1 MEVEDITGVAVVVV
15 SPLLVRRVR
24 GRRHRWL
31 REWQPPSS
39 SLSLGLVDI
48 VGVVSCGKS
57 VGGAYLS
64 FVVAT
69 LVVWLVVA
77 VDDDAGAGGAGGRR
91 RRQDLALELTLRM
104 LALAAGDGTDGW
116 ETAGACIVNAAREM
130 LGMVLMRD
138 GALRVEMAA
147 QWPRPL
153 GLVETAGGT
162 DSLNGWYVHHC
173 C

>member
-1 MEVEDITGVAVVVV
+1 MGVEVEDITGVAVVVV

-77 VDDDAGAGGAGGRR
+77 VDDDAGAGGARIDIKDAGAGGWRR
-91 RRQDLALELTLRM
+91 YGWLGDGWRLHCQRRTRD
-104 LALAAGDGTDGW
+104 AGDGAD
-116 ETAGACIVNAAREM
+116 ARW
-130 LGMVLMRD
+130 R
-138 GALRVEMAA
+138 ASR
-147 QWPRPL
+147 
-153 GLVETAGGT
+153 
-162 DSLNGWYVHHC
+162 
-173 C
+173 